1 MASSQDPFH
10 LVKKEIQEAVN
21 DVQGKYARW
30 SGLTTSNPERMDLS
44 SEVERGCGSVMWQ
57 LDELQHAIEKASEN
71 PSRFNLTQSELESRT
86 SWVESTR
93 AQISNVQQS
102 VKIANQRARHGDG
115 QNPALVDRNDQF
127 VSDQRMQQE
136 MIVRQQDQEL
146 EEMGKAVDRLGQ
158 VGLTIHDEL
167 SHQQR
172 MLDDLDE
179 DIDITTNRMR
189 AAQKKIADI
198 IKKTGM
204 KWHFCV
210 IVLLSITLLILAFV
224 AFS

>member
-10 LVKKEIQEAVN
+10 LVKKEIQDAVN
-21 DVQGKYARW
+21 DVQGKFARW
-30 SGLTTSNPERMDLS
+30 SGLTSTNPERMQLS
-44 SEVERGCGSVMWQ
+44 SDVEKGCASVMWQ
-57 LDELQHAIEKASEN
+57 LDELSHAIEKASEN

-86 SWVESTR
+86 GWLESTK

-102 VKIANQRARHGDG
+102 LKVANQRARFGDG
-115 QNPALVDRNDQF
+115 QNPGLVSRNDQY

-136 MIVRQQDQEL
+136 MIVRQQDEDL
-146 EEMGKAVDRLGQ
+146 DEMGKVVDRLGQ

-179 DIDITTNRMR
+179 DLDITTNRMR
-189 AAQKKIADI
+189 AAQRKIADI
-198 IKKTGM
+198 IKKSGG
-204 KWHFCV
+204 KWQFCT
-210 IVLLSITLLILAFV
+210 IVLLSILLIVLV
-224 AFS
+224 LIAFS